1 MNAREALQA
10 LLDGKILS
18 ESFSIRGGRL
28 IRLNKDGN
36 IETLGEGGMGVHR
49 TMPYLTFE
57 NTKIWE
63 DYPLTFVEAMKALA
77 EGYSVESERSKARF
91 FAYNGKMYARCE
103 GDDDDE
109 VRDITTEEISGM
121 WRLVE

>member
-1 MNAREALQA
+1 MNAREVLQA
-10 LLDGKILS
+10 LLDGKILT
-18 ESFSIRGGRL
+18 ESFGAGIGRL
-28 IRLNKDGN
+28 IRLNKNGD
-36 IETLGEGGMGVHR
+36 IETLGERGMAVHR
-49 TMPYLTFE
+49 VMPCITFE

-63 DYPLTFVEAMKALA
+63 NYPLTFVEAMKALA
-77 EGYSVESERSKARF
+77 EGHSVESERSKAIF

-109 VRDITTEEISGM
+109 VRDITTKEISGM